1 MPLAVG
7 MAPLQSRVNQL
18 LHDLGLAPQETLK
31 ADASAIAAAVGL
43 ETPESVLD
51 VVNSAERALYATD
64 SAGRIS
70 RRKERLGKLLDLHR
84 STSS

>member
-1 MPLAVG
+1 